1 MTNRYDLD
9 RRRFIKDTISASTL
23 AMVAASG
30 LALPRVL
37 LAHWPQDAFN
47 AETLEDAILTFL
59 GEAEEVNEEAIQFS
73 IGSPPTYAVNGASVP
88 VEISSSL
95 QNIQRVAFL
104 VEKNPFPLAMA
115 LEPTPAVSF
124 PFKTMLKVAED
135 SEIIA
140 MVRANDK
147 LYRTSRYVEID
158 IGGCA

>member
-1 MTNRYDLD
+1 MNDNFD
-9 RRRFIKDTISASTL
+9 EQRRQLIKRSISASTL
-23 AMVAASG
+23 ALVAASG
-30 LALPRVL
+30 LMLPRVL

-59 GEAEEVNEEAIQFS
+59 GEAEEVNEEAIQFT
-73 IGSPPTYAVNGASVP
+73 IGSPPTYAVNGATVP
-88 VEISSSL
+88 VEIHTSL
-95 QNIQRVAFL
+95 KNIQRVAFL
-104 VEKNPFPLAMA
+104 VEKNPFPLAMV
-115 LEPTPAVSF
+115 LEPTSAVIF

-140 MVRANDK
+140 MIRADDK

>member
-1 MTNRYDLD
+1 MTEKFDEK
-9 RRRFIKDTISASTL
+9 RRKLIKQSISASTL
-23 AMVAASG
+23 ALVAASG
-30 LALPRVL
+30 LTIPRVL

-59 GEAEEVNEEAIQFS
+59 GEAEEVNDEAIQFT
-73 IGSPPTYAVNGASVP
+73 IGSPPTYAVNGATVP

-115 LEPTPAVSF
+115 LEPTSAMSF

-135 SEIIA
+135 SEVIA
-140 MVRANDK
+140 MVKADDK

>member
-1 MTNRYDLD
+1 MRDNFDEY
-9 RRRFIKDTISASTL
+9 RRKLIKQSISASTL
-23 AMVAASG
+23 ALVAASG
-30 LALPRVL
+30 LMAPRTL

-59 GEAEEVNEEAIQFS
+59 GEAEEVNEEAIQFT

-95 QNIQRVAFL
+95 ENIQRVALL

-115 LEPTPAVSF
+115 LEPTSVVSF

-140 MVRANDK
+140 MVRADGK

>member
-1 MTNRYDLD
+1 MTEKFDENRRKL
-9 RRRFIKDTISASTL
+9 IKQSISASTL
-23 AMVAASG
+23 VLVAASG
-30 LALPRVL
+30 LTIPRVL

-59 GEAEEVNEEAIQFS
+59 GEAEEVNDEAIQFT
-73 IGSPPTYAVNGASVP
+73 IGSPPTYAVNGATVP

-115 LEPTPAVSF
+115 LEPTSAMSF

-135 SEIIA
+135 SEVIA
-140 MVRANDK
+140 MVKADDK

>member
-1 MTNRYDLD
+1 MTEKFDEY
-9 RRRFIKDTISASTL
+9 RRKLIKQSISASTL
-23 AMVAASG
+23 ALVAASG
-30 LALPRVL
+30 LTIPRVL

-59 GEAEEVNEEAIQFS
+59 GEAEEVNDEVIQFT
-73 IGSPPTYAVNGASVP
+73 IGSPPTYAVNGATVP

-95 QNIQRVAFL
+95 QNIQRVALL

-140 MVRANDK
+140 MVRADDK

>member
-1 MTNRYDLD
+1 MNDNFD
-9 RRRFIKDTISASTL
+9 EQRRQLIKRSISASTL
-23 AMVAASG
+23 ALVAASG
-30 LALPRVL
+30 LMLPRVL

-59 GEAEEVNEEAIQFS
+59 GEAEEVNEEAIQFT
-73 IGSPPTYAVNGASVP
+73 IGSPPTYAVNGATVP
-88 VEISSSL
+88 VEIHTSL
-95 QNIQRVAFL
+95 ENIQRVAFL

-115 LEPTPAVSF
+115 LEPTSAVIF

-140 MVRANDK
+140 MIRADDK

>member
-1 MTNRYDLD
+1 MSDKFDEY
-9 RRRFIKDTISASTL
+9 RRNLLKKSISASTL
-23 AMVAASG
+23 ALVAASG
-30 LALPRVL
+30 LTIPRVL

-59 GEAEEVNEEAIQFS
+59 GEAEEVDEEAIQFS

-88 VEISSSL
+88 VEITSSL
-95 QNIQRVAFL
+95 ENIQRVAFL
-104 VEKNPFPLAMA
+104 VEKNPYPLAMA

>member
-1 MTNRYDLD
+1 MSNKIDE
-9 RRRFIKDTISASTL
+9 RRRKLIKQSISASTL
-23 AMVAASG
+23 ALVAASG
-30 LALPRVL
+30 LTLPRTL
-37 LAHWPQDAFN
+37 LAHWPQNAFN

-59 GEAEEVNEEAIQFS
+59 GEVKEVDEDAIQFT
-73 IGSPPTYAVNGASVP
+73 IGSPPTYAVNGLSVP

-95 QNIQRVAFL
+95 KNIQRVAFL

-115 LEPTPAVSF
+115 LEPTEAMSF

-140 MVRANDK
+140 MVRADDK

>member
-1 MTNRYDLD
+1 MNDNFD
-9 RRRFIKDTISASTL
+9 EQRRQLIKRSISASTL
-23 AMVAASG
+23 ALVAASG
-30 LALPRVL
+30 LMLPRVL

-59 GEAEEVNEEAIQFS
+59 GEAEEVNEEAIQFT
-73 IGSPPTYAVNGASVP
+73 IGSPPTYAVNGATVP
-88 VEISSSL
+88 VEIHTSL
-95 QNIQRVAFL
+95 ENIQRVAFL

-115 LEPTPAVSF
+115 LEPTSAVIF

-135 SEIIA
+135 LEIIA
-140 MVRANDK
+140 MIRADDK

>member
-1 MTNRYDLD
+1 MTEKFDEY
-9 RRRFIKDTISASTL
+9 RRKLIKQSISASTL
-23 AMVAASG
+23 ALVAASG
-30 LALPRVL
+30 LTIPRVL

-59 GEAEEVNEEAIQFS
+59 GEAEEVNEEAIQFT
-73 IGSPPTYAVNGASVP
+73 IGSPPTYAVNGATVP

-95 QNIQRVAFL
+95 QNIQRVALL

-115 LEPTPAVSF
+115 LEPTSAMNF

-140 MVRANDK
+140 MVRADDK

>member
-1 MTNRYDLD
+1 MTDSFDEY
-9 RRRFIKDTISASTL
+9 RRQIIKKSISASTL
-23 AMVAASG
+23 ALVAASG
-30 LALPRVL
+30 LTIPRVL

-59 GEAEEVNEEAIQFS
+59 GEAEEVNEEAIQFT
-73 IGSPPTYAVNGASVP
+73 IGSPPTYAVNGATVP

-115 LEPTPAVSF
+115 LEPTSALSF

-140 MVRANDK
+140 MVRADDK

>member
-1 MTNRYDLD
+1 MKDNLD
-9 RRRFIKDTISASTL
+9 EYRRKLLKQSISASTL
-23 AMVAASG
+23 ALVAASG
-30 LALPRVL
+30 LMAPRIL

-59 GEAEEVNEEAIQFS
+59 GEAIQFT

-95 QNIQRVAFL
+95 ENIQRVALL

-115 LEPTPAVSF
+115 LEPTSVVSF

-140 MVRANDK
+140 MVRADGK

>member
-1 MTNRYDLD
+1 MND
-9 RRRFIKDTISASTL
+9 RFDQERRKLIKQSISASTL
-23 AMVAASG
+23 ALVAASG
-30 LALPRVL
+30 LTIPRVL

-47 AETLEDAILTFL
+47 AKTIEDAILTFL
-59 GEAEEVNEEAIQFS
+59 GEAEEVNDETIQFTV
-73 IGSPPTYAVNGASVP
+73 GSPPTYAVNGASVP

-95 QNIQRVAFL
+95 KNIQRVALL

-115 LEPTPAVSF
+115 VEPTSAVGF

-135 SEIIA
+135 SEIVA
-140 MVRANDK
+140 MVRADNK

>member
-1 MTNRYDLD
+1 MSDKFDEY
-9 RRRFIKDTISASTL
+9 RRQLIKHSISASTL
-23 AMVAASG
+23 ALVAASG
-30 LALPRVL
+30 LLVPRVL

-59 GEAEEVNEEAIQFS
+59 GEAEEVNEEAIQFT
-73 IGSPPTYAVNGASVP
+73 IGSPPTYAVNGATVP
-88 VEISSSL
+88 VEINTSL
-95 QNIQRVAFL
+95 KNIQRVALL

-115 LEPTPAVSF
+115 LEPTSAVSF

-140 MVRANDK
+140 MVRADDK

>member
-1 MTNRYDLD
+1 MNDNFD
-9 RRRFIKDTISASTL
+9 EQRRQLIKRSISDSTL
-23 AMVAASG
+23 ALVAASG
-30 LALPRVL
+30 LMLPRVL

-59 GEAEEVNEEAIQFS
+59 GEAEEVNEEAIQFT
-73 IGSPPTYAVNGASVP
+73 IGSPPTYAVNGATVP
-88 VEISSSL
+88 VEIHTSL
-95 QNIQRVAFL
+95 ENIQRVAFL

-115 LEPTPAVSF
+115 LEPTSAVIF

-140 MVRANDK
+140 MIRADDK